1 VDSADLQKIQ
11 TNLKFVVNIEFFV
24 YVDLLT
30 DSKNLQWS
38 SGLIQREKPV
48 ISASIKRGFSA
59 VINLN
64 PAFQRQQQRFTFSI
78 DRFASRDFDPAFT
91 DAVLLDVLAF
101 FVVESNAD
109 VMLKNGGQI
118 MRAASIDGQTVGQF
132 GAGAGFSHDVGF
144 KVLEKV
150 HSR

>member
-1 VDSADLQKIQ
+1 M
-11 TNLKFVVNIEFFV
+11 
-24 YVDLLT
+24 
-30 DSKNLQWS
+30 
-38 SGLIQREKPV
+38 
-48 ISASIKRGFSA
+48 
-59 VINLN
+59 
-64 PAFQRQQQRFTFSI
+64 
-78 DRFASRDFDPAFT
+78 
-91 DAVLLDVLAF
+91 AF

-132 GAGAGFSHDVGF
+132 GAGAGFSHVVGF